1 LIKHYVGKN
10 CFVFELIK
18 IINMFLKV
26 DLLIFTYIEYYEIGH
41 SSKNNPLVTN
51 KRDYNMFVGRN
62 IILLFQKFLEFSK
75 IT

>member
-1 LIKHYVGKN
+1 
-10 CFVFELIK
+10 
-18 IINMFLKV
+18 MFLKV